1 MSHPSL
7 RRLVVL
13 TLTTLALQAGVAS
26 SQSSPGRASERV
38 FRATATTSPEGD
50 IDHRS
55 AQAEQRLVGNLNLPP
70 AIENCGCY
78 FYRDSRQRPGA
89 LVYFF
94 DFSSGLPLMNV
105 QGNDTQVSPDT
116 QSDLQNWPTRR
127 GGRFRWGF
135 SAGQVRITVRGTA
148 TRVCAPDDERCE
160 STDFD
165 VSIEARRGP
174 ARQTLHAVGGC
185 GC

>member
-1 MSHPSL
+1 VSDPSR

-38 FRATATTSPEGD
+38 FRATATTSPERD

-55 AQAEQRLVGNLNLPP
+55 VQAEQRLVGNLNPPP

-78 FYRDSRQRPGA
+78 FYRDSRQRPGD

-94 DFSSGLPLMNV
+94 DLSGLPLMNV
-105 QGNDTQVSPDT
+105 QGNNTQVSPDT
-116 QSDLQNWPTRR
+116 QSDLQDWPTRR
-127 GGRFRWGF
+127 GGRFRWDF

-165 VSIEARRGP
+165 VSIEARCGS